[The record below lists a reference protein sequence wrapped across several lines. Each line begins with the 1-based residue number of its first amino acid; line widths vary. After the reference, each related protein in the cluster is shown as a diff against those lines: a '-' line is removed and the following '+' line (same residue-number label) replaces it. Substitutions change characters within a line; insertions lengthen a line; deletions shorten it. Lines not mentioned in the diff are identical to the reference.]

1 MYFKTKIFISALLLT
16 TLFFTGCGNAQDTEI
31 IPIEIISK
39 FPDLYETYPLEA
51 INDNNNTI
59 GAYNN
64 PMIILVMGQSN
75 IANHGARYDAFDY
88 NATKD
93 VYYFNGYE
101 LSSYASPIGANTD
114 LATGRGSTFLPYLGD
129 LLLENTSHDGILFV
143 NIAVGGSTVN
153 EWNTI
158 YRRRINYAK
167 DETYNFDGMKCMFKF
182 YFNNK
187 EGIID
192 ILVQDYY
199 TLKTLNAK
207 EAYFVVGSDVYGPM
221 GHELIPFIDKK
232 SARTFLLEHKGEK
245 VYTFDEITEY
255 MVRSL
260 GR

>member
-1 MYFKTKIFISALLLT
+1 MLTNKLFKLFFLSSLISVSLFAYPQISQDIKDKKIYPMGEKIYNAKCKNIDISAFKTYDTLSLAISNSLCGELNKKHIE
-16 TLFFTGCGNAQDTEI
+16 TLSLYIWDVKLSDTKVYEKLVVTKKDKCQVCGMHM
-31 IPIEIISK
+31 
-39 FPDLYETYPLEA
+39 YHYP
-51 INDNNNTI
+51 TW
-59 GAYNN
+59 
-64 PMIILVMGQSN
+64 VS
-75 IANHGARYDAFDY
+75 
-88 NATKD
+88 
-93 VYYFNGYE
+93 
-101 LSSYASPIGANTD
+101 
-114 LATGRGSTFLPYLGD
+114 
-129 LLLENTSHDGILFV
+129 
-143 NIAVGGSTVN
+143 
-153 EWNTI
+153 
-158 YRRRINYAK
+158 RINYAK